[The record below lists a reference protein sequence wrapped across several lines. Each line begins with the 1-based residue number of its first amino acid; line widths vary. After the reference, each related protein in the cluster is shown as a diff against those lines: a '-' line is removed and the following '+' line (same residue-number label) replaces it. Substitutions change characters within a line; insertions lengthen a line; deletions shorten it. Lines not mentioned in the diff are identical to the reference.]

1 MSHRKITYLD
11 GIRLHRAPAA
21 VVRRVLSRQDH
32 LNRINV
38 FPVPDR
44 DTGTNLSFT
53 LMSILNNTG
62 QRVQVHAGPGSL
74 TMALQPV
81 RMDPFGTGLT

>member
-11 GIRLHRAPAA
+11 GIRLHRTLAA
-21 VVRRVLSRQDH
+21 GVRRVLSRQDH

-38 FPVPDR
+38 FPVPDA

-53 LMSILNNTG
+53 LMSILDNTG
-62 QRVQVHAGPGSL
+62 QRVQAHAGPGSL
-74 TMALQPV
+74 IMALQTV
-81 RMDPFGTGLT
+81 QMDPFGIEPV

>member
-11 GIRLHRAPAA
+11 GIRLHRALAA
-21 VVRRVLSRQDH
+21 GVRRVLSRQDH